1 MESVVTADRPA
12 PEPLDV
18 AALDYWRRQLESR
31 SVPRDVTWPDTDVLD
46 LVARLLATL
55 DAERAARDGDRLR
68 EIADRL
74 VEAIL
79 TGQVGWQVEDIA
91 QEYRSAA
98 LAAPAPA
105 LDAELRFRA
114 GKMRDVAL
122 RLVSRLRN
130 QAGIECNEM
139 TMVET
144 EAEYLLPFLAAE
156 RAARDGAH
164 KPDVTPLGTSCIEC
178 GEHWP
183 CSAARDGGLRE
194 AVVEYLAA
202 DDDMPEFADAQRMDS
217 AEWDRR
223 NRRWAAAD
231 VALKDAL
238 ASPAP
243 ALDARLA
250 VAEAAFD
257 WGGHECDH
265 AGYCAG
271 CAALHAAID
280 RHDRFSSGAAPR
292 EGEGQ

>member
-1 MESVVTADRPA
+1 MSGGRA
-12 PEPLDV
+12 EPLTEGEERD
-18 AALDYWRRQLESR
+18 ARRGWA
-31 SVPRDVTWPDTDVLD
+31 VPQERWI
-46 LVARLLATL
+46 ATL
-55 DAERAARDGDRLR
+55 DAERQRASEVSFDAKAFAAVVVQRDAAIDSAARLR
-68 EIADRL
+68 SQLLAERA
-74 VEAIL
+74 A
-79 TGQVGWQVEDIA
+79 
-91 QEYRSAA
+91 RSV
-98 LAAPAPA
+98 PDDMGHGCSPKC
-105 LDAELRFRA
+105 DAC
-114 GKMRDVAL
+114 K
-122 RLVSRLRN
+122 
-130 QAGIECNEM
+130 
-139 TMVET
+139 
-144 EAEYLLPFLAAE
+144 AAE